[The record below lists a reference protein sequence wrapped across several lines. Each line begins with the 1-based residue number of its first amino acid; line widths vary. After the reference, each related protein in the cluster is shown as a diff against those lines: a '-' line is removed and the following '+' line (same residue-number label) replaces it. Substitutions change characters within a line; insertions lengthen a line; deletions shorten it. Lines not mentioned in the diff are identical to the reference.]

1 MTDAIDPLVECESQV
16 AMESQGCAKSSTF
29 RGGFAAIVTVA
40 VVTLFIGFRRSAS
53 QTEER
58 SATNLSY
65 DTIQKFDLSGMATTK
80 CWKNRTFYVESNG
93 DFKMPKTG
101 NTRQVSA
108 AACQAFCA
116 NTFGCEHF
124 SYWQDGGCLLTSF
137 SAHPKPYLGP
147 EENGV
152 ISGPRECKQMDNGP
166 SMVFEAS
173 ALGLPPFRA
182 KEAAGCDS
190 LHDIYKLAWSAQ
202 GETFFDDW
210 QFINKSETRGAE
222 WYLNKSEAF
231 FEGVVHASS
240 AGAILRVGE
249 QVQPFKRRSVMLHSA
264 QAWRPDVGFIVA
276 MKYKHVPYGPGI
288 WPAFWMVN
296 SDIQWPKGGELDI
309 LEYANDESNKVAF
322 HTDRACKLNVQK
334 LRRCARKIRQI
345 DPKMIVS
352 CYTNY
357 SSNQL
362 GCMPPQVRKDG
373 EWYAKNPGVIALL
386 WDASGITSFHIPEAE
401 IPADLESNAP
411 KPNTW
416 KDAWRMAFMPFD
428 AETCSDIARP
438 QEIVL
443 NIAICGDW
451 AGNSW
456 FACEECKATGYLPD
470 YCIPGHV
477 TEPATD
483 CCTLYISNPSA
494 EEALKSKAFFD
505 IDYIKVFE
513 PEGSELPRYPA
524 GTYRN
529 GGVFV
534 GDV

>member
-1 MTDAIDPLVECESQV
+1 MTDAIDPLVECGLSEVALESH
-16 AMESQGCAKSSTF
+16 GCAKSSKF
-29 RGGFAAIVTVA
+29 RGGVAAIVTVA
-40 VVTLFIGFRRSAS
+40 VVTLFIGFRRAS
-53 QTEER
+53 QTGER
-58 SATNLSY
+58 TDTNLSY

-137 SAHPKPYLGP
+137 SAHPKPYVGP

-152 ISGPRECKQMDNGP
+152 ISGPRECKLMDNGP

-173 ALGLPPFRA
+173 ALGLPAFRA
-182 KEAAGCDS
+182 QEAAGCDS
-190 LHDIYKLAWSAQ
+190 LHEQYQLAWSAE
-202 GETFFDDW
+202 GETFFDEW

-296 SDIQWPKGGELDI
+296 SDIRWPKGD
-309 LEYANDESNKVAF
+309 
-322 HTDRACKLNVQK
+322 
-334 LRRCARKIRQI
+334 
-345 DPKMIVS
+345 
-352 CYTNY
+352 
-357 SSNQL
+357 
-362 GCMPPQVRKDG
+362 
-373 EWYAKNPGVIALL
+373 AKFQSL
-386 WDASGITSFHIPEAE
+386 
-401 IPADLESNAP
+401 
-411 KPNTW
+411 
-416 KDAWRMAFMPFD
+416 
-428 AETCSDIARP
+428 
-438 QEIVL
+438 
-443 NIAICGDW
+443 
-451 AGNSW
+451 
-456 FACEECKATGYLPD
+456 
-470 YCIPGHV
+470 
-477 TEPATD
+477 
-483 CCTLYISNPSA
+483 
-494 EEALKSKAFFD
+494 
-505 IDYIKVFE
+505 
-513 PEGSELPRYPA
+513 
-524 GTYRN
+524 
-529 GGVFV
+529 
-534 GDV
+534 